1 MTCVE
6 VLDRVEALAAGDVE
20 SDEPMRRHLES
31 CPTCAAA
38 LATARRID
46 TLLSERPAL
55 EPPPRFAQSLQ
66 QRIRVERWQAEQ
78 QVDRIFNL
86 AIAAAV
92 LLFVGGI
99 AFLMRGSVWME
110 SALQLSEVMAAA
122 GTQAVQTAAPSLTTY
137 VAATGLFISGVAMWW
152 WAES

>member
-1 MTCVE
+1 MTCAD
-6 VLDRVEALAAGDVE
+6 VLDRVEAVAAGDLEPDGPLRHHVE
-20 SDEPMRRHLES
+20 T
-31 CPTCAAA
+31 CPRCAAA
-38 LATARRID
+38 LATARRIE
-46 TLLSERPAL
+46 TFLSERPVMDA
-55 EPPPRFAQSLQ
+55 PQRFVPALQ

-78 QVDRIFNL
+78 RVDRIFNL

-99 AFLMRGSVWME
+99 VVLVRGSAWVE
-110 SALQLSEVMAAA
+110 GVAQLSAFVASA
-122 GTQAVQTAAPSLTTY
+122 GAHAVDTAAPSLTTY